1 VGPAVLP
8 ADHPAART
16 GPGENVVVYRTDR
29 YSSVPLTISGP
40 GAGPD
45 ITASGVLI
53 DLLEAARE
61 LVRMER
67 PADVLRFE
75 TPQAVPADWEVAVQ
89 RA

>member
-1 VGPAVLP
+1 
-8 ADHPAART
+8 
-16 GPGENVVVYRTDR
+16 
-29 YSSVPLTISGP
+29 
-40 GAGPD
+40 
-45 ITASGVLI
+45 VLI